1 MPEKIMKRTTISML
15 SCVLP
20 WFLLPCSLAAQ
31 YEHPDLKSGKKIIKN
46 ILVLPPSASLVK
58 AGMKGNEPLV
68 AESQALESGLS
79 SVVRESLSG
88 MGCNIVQDAFS
99 PAALDQNPDLKYALS
114 DLQTRYDKLQ
124 VLLKKKP
131 KDVRAGRFSLGDEV
145 ANFSPGAAADALVFI
160 RANGWVVTTGKKAFV
175 ALTGMGVMYNHVAL
189 DISLVD
195 AQTGTILYFA
205 KPGSG
210 GNFVGNPDSM
220 KKAIDKSFSNFVP
233 PNLSKK

>member
-1 MPEKIMKRTTISML
+1 MPGEIMKRATISLMP
-15 SCVLP
+15 CVLLLF
-20 WFLLPCSLAAQ
+20 FLPTRLAAQ
-31 YEHPDLKSGKKIIKN
+31 YEHPDLKSGKKIIRN

-58 AGMKGNEPLV
+58 SGMKGNEPLV

-88 MGCNIVQDAFS
+88 KGCNIVQDAFS

-124 VLLKKKP
+124 ILLKKKP

-145 ANFSPGAAADALVFI
+145 ANFSPGAGADALVFV
-160 RANGWVVTTGKKAFV
+160 RANGVVVTTGKKAFV
-175 ALTGMGVMYNHVAL
+175 ALTGLGIMYNRVGL
-189 DISLVD
+189 DISVVD
-195 AQTGTILYFA
+195 AQNGTVLYFA

-210 GNFVGNPDSM
+210 GNFVANPDSM
-220 KKAIDKSFSNFVP
+220 KKAIDKSFSNFGP
-233 PNLSKK
+233 EKLSKK

>member
-1 MPEKIMKRTTISML
+1 MKRATISLMF
-15 SCVLP
+15 CVLLLS
-20 WFLLPCSLAAQ
+20 FLPTRLAAQ
-31 YEHPDLKSGKKIIKN
+31 YEHPDLKSGKKIIRN

-58 AGMKGNEPLV
+58 SGMKGNEPLV

-88 MGCNIVQDAFS
+88 KGCNIVQDAFS

-145 ANFSPGAAADALVFI
+145 ANFSPGATADALVFI
-160 RANGWVVTTGKKAFV
+160 RANGWVVTTGKKTFV
-175 ALTGMGVMYNHVAL
+175 ALTGIGAMYNHVAL
-189 DISLVD
+189 DISVVD
-195 AQTGTILYFA
+195 AQSGAILYFA

-220 KKAIDKSFSNFVP
+220 KKAIDKSFSNFGP
-233 PNLSKK
+233 SNPSKK

>member
-1 MPEKIMKRTTISML
+1 MPGKIMKRTTISLL

-20 WFLLPCSLAAQ
+20 LFLFPWNLAAQ

-46 ILVLPPSASLVK
+46 ILVLPPSASLLK
-58 AGMKGNEPLV
+58 SGMKGNEPLV

-79 SVVRESLSG
+79 SVVRETLSG
-88 MGCNIVQDAFS
+88 RGCNILQDAFS

-131 KDVRAGRFSLGDEV
+131 KDVRAGRYSLGDEV
-145 ANFSPGAAADALVFI
+145 ANFSPGTAADALVFV
-160 RANGWVVTTGKKAFV
+160 RANGWLVTTGKKAFV
-175 ALTGMGVMYNHVAL
+175 ALTGVGILYNHVAL
-189 DISLVD
+189 DISVVD
-195 AQTGTILYFA
+195 AQSGAILYFA

-210 GNFVGNPDSM
+210 GDFVGNPDSM
-220 KKAIDKSFSNFVP
+220 KKAIDKSFSNFGSPNP
-233 PNLSKK
+233 PKK